1 MKEKKTDCRKI
12 QYKKV
17 AFEHK
22 LFVIGQ
28 ISNGQI
34 SVNHASKKYDI
45 SRSSINYWM
54 KKYATLAQKM
64 KSMSKDDTIRKLK
77 EKVEELEFIKD
88 FQQDIIADMEIITG
102 VDLSKKYLPKTLS
115 KEIAKKK
122 INRLK

>member
-1 MKEKKTDCRKI
+1 
-12 QYKKV
+12 
-17 AFEHK
+17 
-22 LFVIGQ
+22 
-28 ISNGQI
+28 
-34 SVNHASKKYDI
+34 
-45 SRSSINYWM
+45 M

-64 KSMSKDDTIRKLK
+64 KSMSKDDTIKKLK

-102 VDLSKKYLPKTLS
+102 ADLSKKYLPKTLS